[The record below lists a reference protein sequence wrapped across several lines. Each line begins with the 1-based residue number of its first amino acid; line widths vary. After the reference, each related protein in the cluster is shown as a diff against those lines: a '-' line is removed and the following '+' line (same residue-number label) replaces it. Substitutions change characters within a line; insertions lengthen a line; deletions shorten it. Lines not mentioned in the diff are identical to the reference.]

1 MKDNTV
7 EAGTVKPSP
16 EGEGWVRGNQHKE
29 ESLFIPPHPSLIMP
43 DYPVRHPAGECKSAP
58 GGFVPQGEGTQIEPR
73 SFSRLDVAFGRF
85 LSRRTGFDP
94 VQKQAFETIV
104 MTASYEQNQGH
115 SCIQINDEARELL
128 FASGLV
134 ETNPTD
140 QSSPLPLV
148 IEQNRLYL
156 HRYWNYENRL
166 AMQIKA
172 MNQAEANGNR
182 PVAVT
187 ELLLDRYFDVSDETD
202 DQREAAKMAARQSF
216 CIITGGPGTG
226 KTFTVVKILAL
237 LQELAE
243 QPLHIA
249 LAAPTGKAAM
259 RLQESIGFSKTKLP
273 CSDAIKNRIP
283 ETVTTLHRLLGAM
296 PPSPYFRH
304 HAGKPLVHDLVVVD
318 EASMV
323 DLALM
328 SKLLD
333 ALKPGA
339 RLILLGDK
347 DQLASVESGAVLAD
361 LAVAETLQ
369 SNVYTLKKSHRF
381 GGVIKELAEAVNRQQ
396 DELAWQILSNGGSGA
411 VQCLDADLVDYV
423 VAQQAEYLQLIKAGA
438 GFERIFQAFSRF
450 QVLCSNRQGKN
461 SVADI
466 NYRVEQKLAEQNR
479 IALSGLW
486 YPGRPVMVTQNNPAL
501 HLYNGDIGICM
512 QDNVGA
518 GLVPAQSG
526 QPQGIAPTGKLM
538 VYFQRAD
545 GSVKKYLPARVPHC
559 ETVFAM
565 TIHKSQGSEFE
576 EVLIVL
582 PEAINPVLT
591 KELLYTAITRAKQ
604 TIKLVA
610 GEAVFTATVRQKIDR
625 VTGLVDKFKI

>member
-1 MKDNTV
+1 M
-7 EAGTVKPSP
+7 
-16 EGEGWVRGNQHKE
+16 
-29 ESLFIPPHPSLIMP
+29 
-43 DYPVRHPAGECKSAP
+43 DYELD
-58 GGFVPQGEGTQIEPR
+58 GGAQTEQR
-73 SFSRLDVAFGRF
+73 SFSRLDVAFARF
-85 LSRRTGFDP
+85 LSQRTGFDSL
-94 VQKQAFETIV
+94 QKQAFETIV

-115 SCIQINDEARELL
+115 SCIQIDDKAQALL
-128 FASGLV
+128 LASRLV
-134 ETNPTD
+134 ETAPESQAD
-140 QSSPLPLV
+140 PLPLV

-156 HRYWNYENRL
+156 HRYWSYENRL

-172 MNQAEANGNR
+172 MTQAEANGNR
-182 PVAVT
+182 SAVAT
-187 ELLLDRYFDVSDETD
+187 ELLLDRYFAASDETD

-273 CSDAIKNRIP
+273 CSEAIKNRIP

-304 HAGKPLVHDLVVVD
+304 HADKPLVYDLVVVD

-361 LAVAETLQ
+361 LAIAETLQ
-369 SNVYTLKKSHRF
+369 NNVYTLKKSHRF
-381 GGVIKELAEAVNRQQ
+381 GGAIKELAEAVNHQQ
-396 DELAWQILSNGGSGA
+396 DELAWKMLSDVGDGA
-411 VQCLDADLVDYV
+411 VQCLDADLIDYV
-423 VAQQAEYLQLIKAGA
+423 AAQQTDYLQLIKAGA
-438 GFERIFQAFSRF
+438 GFEQIYQAFSRF

-479 IALSGLW
+479 IDLSGLW
-486 YPGRPVMVTQNNPAL
+486 YSGRPVMVTQNNPAL

-512 QDNVGA
+512 QDDVGA

-526 QPQGIAPTGKLM
+526 QPQGIAPTGRLM
-538 VYFQRAD
+538 VFFQRAD

-591 KELLYTAITRAKQ
+591 KELLYTAITRAKK
-604 TIKLVA
+604 TIKLA
-610 GEAVFTATVRQKIDR
+610 AAEAVFTATVRQKIER
-625 VTGLVDKFKI
+625 ITGLVDKFKI

>member
-1 MKDNTV
+1 VIEDLNAQT
-7 EAGTVKPSP
+7 
-16 EGEGWVRGNQHKE
+16 
-29 ESLFIPPHPSLIMP
+29 
-43 DYPVRHPAGECKSAP
+43 
-58 GGFVPQGEGTQIEPR
+58 EPR
-73 SFSRLDVAFGRF
+73 SFSRLDVAFARF
-85 LSRRTGFDP
+85 LSQRTGFDP
-94 VQKQAFETIV
+94 LQKQAFETIV

-115 SCIQINDEARELL
+115 SCIQIDDKAKALL
-128 FASGLV
+128 LASGLV
-134 ETNPTD
+134 EPNPESQAD
-140 QSSPLPLV
+140 PLPLV
-148 IEQNRLYL
+148 IEQDRLYL

-166 AMQIKA
+166 ALQIKA
-172 MNQAEANGNR
+172 MTQAEHPIEKLDA
-182 PVAVT
+182 
-187 ELLLDRYFDVSDETD
+187 LLDRYFEMSDETD
-202 DQREAAKMAARQSF
+202 DQREAAKMAAKQSF
-216 CIITGGPGTG
+216 SIITGGPGTG

-259 RLQESIGFSKTKLP
+259 RLQESIGKSKAKLP
-273 CSDAIKNRIP
+273 CSETIKNRIP
-283 ETVTTLHRLLGAM
+283 ETVTTLHRLLGAI

-304 HAGKPLVHDLVVVD
+304 NADKPLVYDLVVVD

-361 LAVAETLQ
+361 LAMAEALQ
-369 SNVYTLKKSHRF
+369 NNVYTLKKSHRF
-381 GGVIKELAEAVNRQQ
+381 GGAIKELAEAVNFQQ
-396 DELAWQILSNGGSGA
+396 DELAWKILSDGADGA
-411 VQCLDADLVDYV
+411 VQCLDEDLIDYV
-423 VAQQAEYLQLIKAGA
+423 AAQQADYLQLAKADA
-438 GFERIFQAFSRF
+438 EFERIFQAFSRF

-466 NYRVEQKLAEQNR
+466 NDRVEQKLAEQKR
-479 IALSGLW
+479 IDLSGLW

-512 QDNVGA
+512 PDSFSA
-518 GLVPAQSG
+518 
-526 QPQGIAPTGKLM
+526 GKLM
-538 VYFQRAD
+538 VFFQRAD

-576 EVLIVL
+576 EVLIAL
-582 PEAINPVLT
+582 PETINPVLT
-591 KELLYTAITRAKQ
+591 KELLYTAITRAKK

-610 GEAVFTATVRQKIDR
+610 GEAVFTATVRQKIER
-625 VTGLVDKFKI
+625 VTGLVDKFKG

>member
-1 MKDNTV
+1 MIDGLD
-7 EAGTVKPSP
+7 A
-16 EGEGWVRGNQHKE
+16 
-29 ESLFIPPHPSLIMP
+29 ESQTEQRL
-43 DYPVRHPAGECKSAP
+43 
-58 GGFVPQGEGTQIEPR
+58 
-73 SFSRLDVAFGRF
+73 FSRLNIAFARF
-85 LSRRTGFDP
+85 LSQHTSFDSI
-94 VQKQAFETIV
+94 QKQAFEAIV
-104 MTASYEQNQGH
+104 MAVSYEQNQGH
-115 SCIQINDEARELL
+115 SCIQIDDEARTLL

-134 ETNPTD
+134 ETDLKSQAN
-140 QSSPLPLV
+140 PLPLV

-172 MNQAEANGNR
+172 MAQVAH
-182 PVAVT
+182 PVEQLDAM
-187 ELLLDRYFDVSDETD
+187 LDRYFAASEETD
-202 DQREAAKMAARQSF
+202 DQREAAKMAVRQSF
-216 CIITGGPGTG
+216 SIITGGPGTG

-259 RLQESIGFSKTKLP
+259 RLQESIGFSKAKLP
-273 CSDAIKNRIP
+273 CSDTIKSRIP

-304 HAGKPLVHDLVVVD
+304 HADKPLVYDLVVVD

-339 RLILLGDK
+339 CLILLGDK

-361 LAVAETLQ
+361 LAAAETLQ
-369 SNVYTLKKSHRF
+369 NNVYTLKKSHRF
-381 GGVIKELAEAVNRQQ
+381 GGAIKELAEAVNLQQ
-396 DELAWQILSNGGSGA
+396 DELAWQILSGGGDGT
-411 VQCLDADLVDYV
+411 VQFLDTDLIGYV
-423 VAQQAEYLQLIKAGA
+423 AAQQAEYLQLIKAGA
-438 GFERIFQAFSRF
+438 EFERIYQAFSRF

-466 NYRVEQKLAEQNR
+466 NYRVEQKLAEQQR
-479 IALSGLW
+479 IDLSGLW
-486 YPGRPVMVTQNNPAL
+486 YPGRPVIVTQNNPAL
-501 HLYNGDIGICM
+501 NLYNGDIGICM
-512 QDNVGA
+512 VDNVGA
-518 GLVPAQSG
+518 GLEHDQPG
-526 QPQGIAPTGKLM
+526 QPQGTAPTGKLM
-538 VYFQRAD
+538 VFFQRPD

-591 KELLYTAITRAKQ
+591 KELLYTAITRAKES
-604 TIKLVA
+604 IKLVA
-610 GEAVFTATVRQKIDR
+610 REAVFIATVKQKIER

>member
-1 MKDNTV
+1 MEDLEVQT
-7 EAGTVKPSP
+7 
-16 EGEGWVRGNQHKE
+16 
-29 ESLFIPPHPSLIMP
+29 
-43 DYPVRHPAGECKSAP
+43 
-58 GGFVPQGEGTQIEPR
+58 EPR
-73 SFSRLDVAFGRF
+73 SFSRLDVAFARF
-85 LSRRTGFDP
+85 LSRRTTGFDP
-94 VQKQAFETIV
+94 QQKQAFETIV

-115 SCIQINDEARELL
+115 SCIQIDDNARALL
-128 FASGLV
+128 LASGLV
-134 ETNPTD
+134 GPNPESKAD
-140 QSSPLPLV
+140 PLPLV
-148 IEQNRLYL
+148 IEQDRLYL

-166 AMQIKA
+166 ALQIKA
-172 MNQAEANGNR
+172 MTQAEHPIEKLDA
-182 PVAVT
+182 
-187 ELLLDRYFDVSDETD
+187 LLDRYFDMRDETD
-202 DQREAAKMAARQSF
+202 DQREAAKMAAKQSF
-216 CIITGGPGTG
+216 SIITGGPGTG

-259 RLQESIGFSKTKLP
+259 RLQESIGFSKAKLP
-273 CSDAIKNRIP
+273 CSETIKNRIP

-304 HAGKPLVHDLVVVD
+304 NADKPLVYDLVVVD

-361 LAVAETLQ
+361 LAMAESLQ
-369 SNVYTLKKSHRF
+369 NNVYTLKKSHRF
-381 GGVIKELAEAVNRQQ
+381 GGAIKELAEAVNFQQ
-396 DELAWQILSNGGSGA
+396 DELAWQILSDGGDGA
-411 VQCLDADLVDYV
+411 VQCLDEDLIDYV
-423 VAQQAEYLQLIKAGA
+423 AAQQADYLQLAKADA
-438 GFERIFQAFSRF
+438 EFERIFQAFSRF

-466 NYRVEQKLAEQNR
+466 NDRVEQKLAEQKR
-479 IALSGLW
+479 IDLSGLW
-486 YPGRPVMVTQNNPAL
+486 YPGRPIMVTQNNPAL

-512 QDNVGA
+512 PDSFSA
-518 GLVPAQSG
+518 
-526 QPQGIAPTGKLM
+526 GKLM
-538 VYFQRAD
+538 VFFQRAD

-582 PEAINPVLT
+582 PETINPVLT
-591 KELLYTAITRAKQ
+591 KELLYTAITRAKK

-610 GEAVFTATVRQKIDR
+610 GEAVFTATVRQKIER
-625 VTGLVDKFKI
+625 VTGLVDKFKG